1 MSHLFFIERWIKS
14 IPSIDDDDLHRE
26 HYEHLTL
33 SISLDKI
40 INPVQEGELLK
51 K

>member
-1 MSHLFFIERWIKS
+1 MSHLFFTERWIKS

-33 SISLDKI
+33 SISLNKI
-40 INPVQEGELLK
+40 INPIQEVELLEE
-51 K
+51 